1 MTKDAKRISEQE
13 LDKVAGGE
21 LGWDIY
27 DPLNVK
33 RDKEPSS
40 HPFRDED
47 IKKILEGPC
56 DPIYPWDPW
65 KRPHIPDGE
74 VVIGDKKDLDRL
86 VKGN

>member
-27 DPLNVK
+27 DPLKVK

-40 HPFRDED
+40 MLLSPRDKELQEL
-47 IKKILEGPC
+47 IK
-56 DPIYPWDPW
+56 DPPPSWGR
-65 KRPHIPDGE
+65 RPHIPDGKL
-74 VVIGDKKDLDRL
+74 VSGDKEDLEKL
-86 VKGN
+86 FKGN

>member
-47 IKKILEGPC
+47 IQKMLRDSPRPWNPLEG
-56 DPIYPWDPW
+56 I
-65 KRPHIPDGE
+65 
-74 VVIGDKKDLDRL
+74 VVPEEDVKKLIKKEGL
-86 VKGN
+86 S